1 MSIKAERILKANSEY
16 PLNLANNFYA
26 KNPNAQFKLDPIE
39 RFYELNKR
47 KIMNRDLNAFYHHEF
62 DNYSQAFTEE
72 DNFSTGA
79 SAIINYGDVEIAK
92 ETSYNF
98 NAVKNANYS
107 TLSESDPI
115 SYSYSVKTNNHLG
128 SIITSLNGVS
138 DYRDSFRTIYRAVEY
153 TKSPKLERVRVKNMD
168 DTENVLEDETITY
181 KMEDDLSKDKANNDL
196 NLQDGEKTFI
206 VKLFPLDEQEKEVQ
220 EMTMFVDSGN
230 NNNEIANIKS
240 ENNIFS

>member
-1 MSIKAERILKANSEY
+1 MSIKAERIVKAVNEY
-16 PLNLANNFYA
+16 PLNLAGNFYS
-26 KNPNAQFKLDPIE
+26 KSQNLPIKLDPIE
-39 RFYELNKR
+39 RFYEMNKK
-47 KIMNRDLNAFYHHEF
+47 KIINRDLNAFYHHEF

-79 SAIINYGDVEIAK
+79 SAILNYGDVEIAK

-98 NAVKNANYS
+98 NTIKNPNYS
-107 TLSESDPI
+107 TLSESDPV
-115 SYSYSVKTNNHLG
+115 SYSYSVRTNNHLG
-128 SIITSLNGVS
+128 SIITSLNGAS

-153 TKSPKLERVRVKNMD
+153 TKSPKLERVRVKNMED
-168 DTENVLEDETITY
+168 IENVLEEEAIKYEMAGDSTKEKI
-181 KMEDDLSKDKANNDL
+181 DDF

-230 NNNEIANIKS
+230 NNEITSIKNEK
-240 ENNIFS
+240 NIFS